1 MRRRLE
7 RDRTGGLPRVVP
19 SHDRHWRRVP
29 KVDILPSRRATS
41 PTVSILRAIF
51 LVVLLGEAFFIQNW
65 YRKRVDTVSVAEET
79 TPQLQAAELQLT
91 DQIQAVDVLRNQLF
105 QLQTQRV
112 SREEEFQAVAADH
125 VDWSVV
131 LSTLFE
137 AEAVGARFLSVLGDP
152 DGEVTL
158 EGIATGPVAMRTLP
172 TQLTGVSDVLDL
184 QSIRWELE
192 RDPPAFTA
200 IFRVRR

>member
-7 RDRTGGLPRVVP
+7 KVNAGGLPRVVP

-41 PTVSILRAIF
+41 HTVSILRAIF
-51 LVVLLGEAFFIQNW
+51 LVVLLGEAFFIQSW
-65 YRKRVDTVSVAEET
+65 YRELLDTVSVAEET
-79 TPQLQAAELQLT
+79 TPQLQASELQLA
-91 DQIQAVDVLRNQLF
+91 DQIQALDALRNELS
-105 QLQTQRV
+105 QLQNRRI
-112 SREEEFQAVAADH
+112 SREEEFQAIAAGH

-131 LSTLFE
+131 LSTLFK
-137 AEAVGARFLSVLGDP
+137 AEAVGARFLSVFGDP

-158 EGIATGPVAMRTLP
+158 EGIATGPVAMRILP

-184 QSIRWELE
+184 QSIR
-192 RDPPAFTA
+192 
-200 IFRVRR
+200 

>member
-1 MRRRLE
+1 M
-7 RDRTGGLPRVVP
+7 VP

-51 LVVLLGEAFFIQNW
+51 LVVLLGEAFFIQGW
-65 YRKRVDTVSVAEET
+65 YRERVDTVRVAEET
-79 TPQLQAAELQLT
+79 TPALQAAELQLT
-91 DQIQAVDVLRNQLF
+91 DQIQAVDVLRDQLS

-137 AEAVGARFLSVLGDP
+137 AESVGASFLSVIGDP

-158 EGIATGPVAMRTLP
+158 EGIATDPVAERTLP
-172 TQLTGVSDVLDL
+172 AQLTGISEVLDL
-184 QSIRWELE
+184 QSIRWKPGS
-192 RDPPAFTA
+192 DPRAFTA

>member
-1 MRRRLE
+1 MRRRRE
-7 RDRTGGLPRVVP
+7 RASVGGIPRVVP
-19 SHDRHWRRVP
+19 SQDRHWRRVP

-51 LVVLLGEAFFIQNW
+51 LVVLLGEAFFIQGW
-65 YRKRVDTVSVAEET
+65 YRDRVDTVRVTEET
-79 TPQLQAAELQLT
+79 TPQLQAAELQLS
-91 DQIQAVDVLRNQLF
+91 DQTQALDALRTELS
-105 QLQTQRV
+105 QLQNRRN
-112 SREEEFQAVAADH
+112 SREKEFRAVAEGH

-137 AEAVGARFLSVLGDP
+137 AEAVGARFLSVFGDP

-158 EGIATGPVAMRTLP
+158 EGIATETVAVRTLP
-172 TQLTGVSDVLDL
+172 AQLTGVSEVLDL

-192 RDPPAFTA
+192 TDPPDFTA

>member
-1 MRRRLE
+1 MRRLLE
-7 RDRTGGLPRVVP
+7 RGSAAGLYGVVP

-41 PTVSILRAIF
+41 PTVSILRAFF
-51 LVVLLGEAFFIQNW
+51 LVVLLGEAFFIQGW
-65 YRKRVDTVSVAEET
+65 YREGVDAFRVAEET
-79 TPQLQAAELQLT
+79 TTQLRAAELQLG
-91 DQIQAVDVLRNQLF
+91 DQQQSLDTLRGQLS
-105 QLQTQRV
+105 QLQNRRS
-112 SREEEFQAVAADH
+112 SREQEFQAVAAGH

-137 AEAVGARFLSVLGDP
+137 AEALGSRFLSVAGTP

-184 QSIRWELE
+184 QSIRWESGS
-192 RDPPAFTA
+192 DPPAFTA

>member
-7 RDRTGGLPRVVP
+7 RVSADALPSVVP

-29 KVDILPSRRATS
+29 KVNILPSRRATS

-51 LVVLLGEAFFIQNW
+51 LVVLLGEAFFIQGW
-65 YRKRVDTVSVAEET
+65 YREQVDTVKVAEET
-79 TPQLQAAELQLT
+79 TPQLQAAELQLS
-91 DQIQAVDVLRNQLF
+91 DQQQAVDVLRNELS
-105 QLQTQRV
+105 QLQIRRS
-112 SREEEFQAVAADH
+112 SREEEFQAVAVGH
-125 VDWSVV
+125 IDWSVV

-137 AEAVGARFLSVLGDP
+137 AEAVGARFLSVFGDP

-158 EGIATGPVAMRTLP
+158 EGIATGPVTKRTLP
-172 TQLTGVSDVLDL
+172 TQLTGVSEVLDL
-184 QSIRWELE
+184 QSIRWEQGS
-192 RDPPAFTA
+192 DPPAFTA